1 MKNHPFETT
10 MTETIGKAGAAGSN
24 GSASSR
30 PGADEIESLP
40 VPPPSS
46 GAKPA
51 RPGPVLPVA
60 AMLALALFAGA
71 GAGLEGEPIQRFVRL
86 GFPADGE
93 PGTLGT
99 VIRSEAIRADGAA
112 IPVEI
117 SLGRTGDGKSRLYT
131 AVVRDIGERDET
143 EERITL

>member
-1 MKNHPFETT
+1 MSAPETLDHAFDP
-10 MTETIGKAGAAGSN
+10 IFAFDPGGRVLWGNRAA
-24 GSASSR
+24 R
-30 PGADEIESLP
+30 E
-40 VPPPSS
+40 
-46 GAKPA
+46 
-51 RPGPVLPVA
+51 
-60 AMLALALFAGA
+60 LFAGA

-131 AVVRDIGERDET
+131 AVVRDIGERVET
-143 EERITL
+143 EERITLSTQRLEVANRRLKVVP